1 MRKIFYVR
9 WLTKKMK
16 IHYDIDSFKAHKPVV
31 TIGTFDGVHLG
42 HRKVISRLKEF
53 ARSHGG
59 ESVIFTFYP
68 HPRMITAPDEMSLR
82 LLTTLKEK
90 EELFAQSGIDHLIV
104 FPFTKEFSQ
113 LTYSQ
118 FIEQILVE
126 KMKTHCLV
134 VGYDHRFGKN
144 REGSYQHLQEH
155 AEKYG
160 FEIEKLD
167 VLLIDKADVSSTR
180 IREALQQGN
189 IEQANKLLGYRFTL
203 HGTVVE
209 GRRLGRKIGFPTA
222 NIEASDP
229 NKLIPGYGV
238 YAVEVKIDEKKY
250 GGMMNIGSR
259 PTFNKNADKRSIE
272 VNIFDFSE
280 EIYNK
285 EITLIFAGKIRN
297 EQKFSGVEALTEQLK
312 KDKITAQK
320 ILSQI

>member
-1 MRKIFYVR
+1 
-9 WLTKKMK
+9 MK

-53 ARSHGG
+53 ARRHDG

-144 REGSYQHLQEH
+144 REGSYQHLQE
-155 AEKYG
+155 
-160 FEIEKLD
+160 LS
-167 VLLIDKADVSSTR
+167 LIH
-180 IREALQQGN
+180 I
-189 IEQANKLLGYRFTL
+189 
-203 HGTVVE
+203 
-209 GRRLGRKIGFPTA
+209 
-222 NIEASDP
+222 
-229 NKLIPGYGV
+229 
-238 YAVEVKIDEKKY
+238 
-250 GGMMNIGSR
+250 
-259 PTFNKNADKRSIE
+259 
-272 VNIFDFSE
+272 
-280 EIYNK
+280 
-285 EITLIFAGKIRN
+285 
-297 EQKFSGVEALTEQLK
+297 
-312 KDKITAQK
+312 
-320 ILSQI
+320 